1 MALTSGTK
9 LGPYEIQDK
18 LGAGGMGEVYRARDT
33 RLDRTVAIKV
43 LPAQLSADPERKAR
57 FQREAKAI
65 SALQH
70 PHICVLHDIGTQDGV
85 DFLVME
91 YLEGETLAA
100 RLEKGALPLDD
111 IVKIGAT
118 VADALDKA
126 HRQGLVHRDL
136 KPGNIMLTKSGAK
149 LLDFGLAKPSAAVT
163 PGTPAGSAAPLLS
176 AALTVSSP
184 NPTNSP
190 LTSAGSV
197 VGTMQYMSPEQLQ
210 GKEADA
216 RSDIFAFGAVLYEM
230 ATGKRAFTGKSQLS
244 VATAILENDPAPVSS
259 LRPALAPAL
268 DALVATC
275 LAKDPEERFAS
286 AHDVGVALKWVS
298 AVAPVS
304 STAGDS
310 RVGTPA
316 PQRALRRVVPWLAA
330 AILLGLLAVTAV
342 NDWRLR
348 NQPHRLI
355 RSFILA
361 PEKADPNGR
370 AGFSALS
377 PDGSRWAV
385 VAPDSR
391 GQNVLWVRPLDS
403 LDARALEGTQ
413 GATDPFWS
421 SDSRSIAFWAQNKLM
436 RVDASGGPTQ
446 TICDA
451 PNGRGGSWNQED
463 TILFSLADP
472 PTLLRVPAAGGTP
485 VAASELDVSRQE
497 DNHLWPWF
505 LPDGRH
511 FIFYTHSKTADRSG
525 IALGSLDSRQHRFLF
540 PNDSNAVYASGY
552 LVFVRDGYLMAQ
564 KFDTGRGELAGEAAP
579 IAEQA
584 SEFLKYF
591 HGAFAVS
598 QTGTVLY
605 FRWAGG
611 GSQLRLVDRSG
622 KTLGMAG
629 PPARYIWPRVSPDG
643 KQVAVGIE
651 DASSKADIW
660 LLNFERGTRTR
671 LTFDP
676 GGAASLPTWAPD
688 GKKVYYASTR
698 AGKTHIYTRLADG
711 AGTEETI
718 LNTPGT
724 SEYPMDISP
733 DGRYL
738 AYDRYE
744 GQHSSNIWVL
754 PLVGNPKPFPLVQND
769 FGAVAPVFSPN
780 GKFVAYMG
788 YETGSY
794 QIYITPFPGGG
805 AKWQVSAAGGAIPA
819 WSGDGKELY
828 YLTGGD
834 LMAVEVREAGGAV
847 ELGNPQRLFS
857 VSTVTGPD
865 GPYALAARDGS
876 KFLINGSPELSAAEP
891 PVLIANWTEE
901 LKTGG
906 K

>member
-57 FQREAKAI
+57 FQREAKTI

-70 PHICVLHDIGTQDGV
+70 PHICVLYDVGAQEGV
-85 DFLVME
+85 DYLVME

-100 RLEKGALPLDD
+100 RLAKGALPLDD
-111 IVKIGAT
+111 IVKIGTA

-126 HRQGLVHRDL
+126 HRQGLVYRDL

-149 LLDFGLAKPSAAVT
+149 LLDFGLAKASAAAM
-163 PGTPAGSAAPLLS
+163 PGSPSGSAAPLLS

-190 LTSAGSV
+190 LTSAGSI

-259 LRPALAPAL
+259 VQAASPPAL
-268 DALVATC
+268 DTLVATC

-286 AHDVGVALKWVS
+286 AHDVGIALKWVS
-298 AVAPVS
+298 IVGATLVVAPGRAQGPPLRK
-304 STAGDS
+304 TAW
-310 RVGTPA
+310 V
-316 PQRALRRVVPWLAA
+316 LA
-330 AILLGLLAVTAV
+330 AILLVLWAATVV
-342 NDWRLR
+342 SNWRLR
-348 NQPHRLI
+348 HKPPPAVV
-355 RSFILA
+355 RSFVA
-361 PEKADPNGR
+361 PPDKADPNGR

-385 VAPDSR
+385 VAPDST
-391 GQNVLWVRPLDS
+391 GAPVLWVRPLDS
-403 LDARALEGTQ
+403 LDAQALEGTED
-413 GATDPFWS
+413 ATDPFWS
-421 SDSRSIAFWAQNKLM
+421 PDSRSIAFWAQNKLM
-436 RVDASGGPTQ
+436 RLDASGGPAQ

-451 PNGRGGSWNQED
+451 PNGRGGSWNQEG
-463 TILFSLADP
+463 TILFSVSDP
-472 PTLLRVPAAGGTP
+472 PTLLRVPAEGGTP
-485 VAASELDVSRQE
+485 VAASELDASRQE
-497 DNHLWPWF
+497 DSHLWPWF

-511 FIFYTHSKTADRSG
+511 FIFFVHSKTSDHSG
-525 IALGSLDSRQHRFLF
+525 IALGSLESRQHRFLF
-540 PNDSNAVYASGY
+540 PNYSNAVYASGY
-552 LVFVRDGYLMAQ
+552 LVFVRGGYLMAQ
-564 KFDTGRGELAGEAAP
+564 KFDSGRGELAGEAAP

-584 SEFLKYF
+584 AAFLKHN
-591 HGAFAVS
+591 HGTFAVS
-598 QTGTVLY
+598 QNGTLLY
-605 FRWAGG
+605 FRGAGV

-622 KTLGMAG
+622 HQLSVVG

-651 DASSKADIW
+651 DATSKSDIW
-660 LLNFERGTRTR
+660 LLNLERGTRTR
-671 LTFDP
+671 LTFDS
-676 GGAASLPTWAPD
+676 GSASTPTWAPD
-688 GKKVYYASTR
+688 GTKIYYASTR
-698 AGKTHIYTRLADG
+698 AGETHIYARLANG
-711 AGTEETI
+711 AGAEETI

-724 SEYPMDISP
+724 IEYPIDVSS

-738 AYDRYE
+738 AYMRTQGPHHD
-744 GQHSSNIWVL
+744 IWVL
-754 PLVGNPKPFPLVQND
+754 PLFGDRKPFPLVQNN
-769 FGAVAPVFSPN
+769 FIPVVPAFSPD

-788 YETGSY
+788 NETGNY
-794 QIYITPFPGGG
+794 QIYITPFPRDG
-805 AKWQVSAAGGAIPA
+805 AKWQVSTGGGGLPA
-819 WSGDGKELY
+819 WRGDGKELY
-828 YLTGGD
+828 YYAGSD

-847 ELGNPQRLFS
+847 ELGNPKRLFS
-857 VSTVTGPD
+857 MTMTTVTGPN
-865 GPYALAARDGS
+865 GPYALAAPDGS
-876 KFLINGSPELSAAEP
+876 KFLINGSPELSTAEP
-891 PVLIANWTEE
+891 PVLITNWPEE
-901 LKTGG
+901 LKSGRM
-906 K
+906 

>member
-268 DALVATC
+268 DAIVATC
-275 LAKDPEERFAS
+275 LAKDPEDRFAS
-286 AHDVGVALKWVS
+286 AHDVGVALGWILTL
-298 AVAPVS
+298 APLS
-304 STAGDS
+304 SRAKDS
-310 RVGTPA
+310 REGTPA
-316 PQRALRRVVPWLAA
+316 LQRALPWALPSLAA

-342 NDWRLR
+342 NNWRLR

-361 PEKADPNGR
+361 PDKADPNGR

-385 VAPDSR
+385 VAPDATR
-391 GQNVLWVRPLDS
+391 PNVLWVRPLDS
-403 LDARALEGTQ
+403 LDAQPLQGTQ
-413 GATDPFWS
+413 GVTDPFWS
-421 SDSRSIAFWAQNKLM
+421 PDSRSIAFWAQNKLM

-451 PNGRGGSWNQED
+451 SNGRGGSWNQEG
-463 TILFSLADP
+463 TILFSLGDP
-472 PTLLRVPAAGGTP
+472 PTLLRVPAGGGTP
-485 VAASELDVSRQE
+485 VAASALDASRQE
-497 DNHLWPWF
+497 EGHSWPWF
-505 LPDGRH
+505 LPDGKH
-511 FIFYTHSKTADRSG
+511 FIFYVHSRTPDQSG
-525 IALGSLDSRQHRFLF
+525 IALGSLDSKQHRFLF

-552 LVFVRDGYLMAQ
+552 LVFVRSGYLMAQ
-564 KFDTGRGELAGEAAP
+564 KFDPGRGELAGEAAP
-579 IAEQA
+579 IAGEA
-584 SEFLKYF
+584 SAFLKYN
-591 HGAFAVS
+591 HGTFAVS

-605 FRWAGG
+605 FRGAGG

-622 KTLGMAG
+622 KTLGMVG

-660 LLNFERGTRTR
+660 LLNLERGTRTR

-676 GGAASLPTWAPD
+676 GGAASGPTWAPD

-698 AGKTHIYTRLADG
+698 AGEAHIYARLADG

-718 LNTPGT
+718 LNTPRT
-724 SEYPMDISP
+724 SEYPIDISA

-744 GQHSSNIWVL
+744 GQHNSAIWVL
-754 PLVGNPKPFPLVQND
+754 PLINNRKPFPLVQND
-769 FGAVAPVFSPN
+769 FGAVAPAFSPDS
-780 GKFVAYMG
+780 KFVAYMG

-805 AKWQVSAAGGAIPA
+805 AKWQVSTTGGEIPA

-828 YLTGGD
+828 YHTGSD

-847 ELGNPQRLFS
+847 ELGNPRVLFS

-865 GPYALAARDGS
+865 GPYVLAARDGS
-876 KFLINGSPELSAAEP
+876 KFLINGSPELSTAEP
-891 PVLIANWTEE
+891 PVLITNWPE
-901 LKTGG
+901 LLRK
-906 K
+906 